1 MSSSIKSWN
10 GRIGG
15 ASMKKRSDLMTQGAE
30 RAPHRSLL
38 RAGGFTERELQKPI
52 IGIANSFNEIIPG
65 HTHLDKLSDAVKAG
79 VYAAGGTPIVFNT
92 IGVCD
97 GIAMNHDGMK
107 YSLPSRELIA
117 DSIEIM
123 AMAHP
128 FDGLVLMASC
138 DKIIPGMLIGAAR
151 LDIPSIFIA
160 GGPMLPGKVHGRD
173 VGLDKVFEA
182 VGRLKSGSIS
192 ESDLSELECS
202 ACPGA
207 GSCSG
212 MFTANTMANLSEAL
226 GMALPLNGS
235 IPAVFSE
242 RIWLAKETGYHAV
255 NLARQGITPRSI
267 MTKGAFE
274 NMIAVDMALG
284 GSTNSVLHIT
294 AIAYYAGVDIHLD
307 DFSRLAGMV
316 PHLTSIAPAGPH
328 HVVDLYY
335 AGGVPAIMAELI
347 KKNLVNER
355 EMTVSSKPMGEML
368 AAIKAGTKDA
378 SVIRP
383 VHDPVH
389 AKGGLAVLRGNI
401 APDGAIVKQVA
412 VADEMLRHSGPARVF
427 HSEDEA
433 FETIMA
439 GKIQKGEV
447 LVIRYEGPKGG
458 PGMREMLSPTSALA
472 GMGLDR
478 DVALITDGRFSGA
491 TRGAAIGHVSPEA
504 ASGGSIAI
512 IQDGDIIDIDIPGN
526 TLNVQL
532 DAEEIEKRIE
542 QLPPFEL
549 KKKTGYLARYA
560 ANVSSADKGAVFPL

>member
-1 MSSSIKSWN
+1 
-10 GRIGG
+10 
-15 ASMKKRSDLMTQGAE
+15 MKKRSDLMTQGTD

-38 RAGGFTERELQKPI
+38 RAGGFTERELKNPV

-79 VYAAGGTPIVFNT
+79 VYAAGGTPVVFNT

-117 DSIEIM
+117 DSLEIM

-128 FDGLVLMASC
+128 FDALVLMASC

-151 LDIPSIFIA
+151 LDIPSIFVA
-160 GGPMLPGKVHGRD
+160 GGPMLPGKVDGRD

-182 VGRLKSGSIS
+182 VGRLKSGGIS
-192 ESDLSELECS
+192 ESDLNAFECS

-235 IPAVFSE
+235 IPAVYSQ
-242 RIWLAKETGYHAV
+242 RIWLAKETGHHAV
-255 NLARQGITPRSI
+255 NLARQGITPRDV

-274 NMIAVDMALG
+274 NMIVADMALG

-294 AIAYYAGVDIHLD
+294 AIAYYAGVDICLD
-307 DFSRLAGMV
+307 DFGRLAEKV

-328 HVVDLYY
+328 HVVDLYH
-335 AGGVPAIMAELI
+335 AGGVPAIMAELR
-347 KKNLVNER
+347 KKNLVNEQ
-355 EMTVSSKPMGEML
+355 EMTVSGKSMGEML
-368 AAIKAGTKDA
+368 APINTGTQDN
-378 SVIRP
+378 SVIRSID
-383 VHDPVH
+383 DPVH
-389 AKGGLAVLRGNI
+389 IKGGLAVLKGNI

-412 VADEMLRHSGPARVF
+412 VADEMLKHSGPARVF

-433 FETIMA
+433 YKTIMA

-447 LVIRYEGPKGG
+447 LVIRFEGPKGG

-472 GMGLDR
+472 GMGLDKE
-478 DVALITDGRFSGA
+478 VALITDGRFSGA

-504 ASGGSIAI
+504 ASGGAIAI
-512 IQDGDIIDIDIPGN
+512 IQDGDIIDIDIPGKI
-526 TLNVQL
+526 LNVQL
-532 DAEEIEKRIE
+532 DIQEIQKRLE

>member
-1 MSSSIKSWN
+1 
-10 GRIGG
+10 
-15 ASMKKRSDLMTQGAE
+15 MKKRSDLMTQGAD

-38 RAGGFTERELQKPI
+38 RAGGFTERELKNPI

-79 VYAAGGTPIVFNT
+79 VYAAGGTPVVFNT

-117 DSIEIM
+117 DSLEIM

-128 FDGLVLMASC
+128 FDALVLMASC

-151 LDIPSIFIA
+151 LDIPSIFVA
-160 GGPMLPGKVHGRD
+160 GGPMLPGKVDGRD

-182 VGRLKSGSIS
+182 VGRLKSGGIS
-192 ESDLSELECS
+192 ESDLNAFECS

-235 IPAVFSE
+235 IPAVYSQ
-242 RIWLAKETGYHAV
+242 RIWLAKETGHHAV
-255 NLARQGITPRSI
+255 NLARKGITPRDV

-274 NMIAVDMALG
+274 NMIVADMALG

-294 AIAYYAGVDIHLD
+294 AIAYYAGVDICLD
-307 DFSRLAGMV
+307 DFGRLAEKV

-328 HVVDLYY
+328 HVVDLYH
-335 AGGVPAIMAELI
+335 AGGVPAIMAELR
-347 KKNLVNER
+347 KKNLVNEQ
-355 EMTVSSKPMGEML
+355 EMTVSGKSMSEML
-368 AAIKAGTKDA
+368 AAINAGTQDN
-378 SVIRP
+378 SVIRSID
-383 VHDPVH
+383 DPVH
-389 AKGGLAVLRGNI
+389 IKGGLAVLKGNI

-412 VADEMLRHSGPARVF
+412 VADEMLKHSGPARVF

-433 FETIMA
+433 YKTIMA

-447 LVIRYEGPKGG
+447 LVIRFEGPKGG

-472 GMGLDR
+472 GMGLDKE
-478 DVALITDGRFSGA
+478 VALITDGRFSGA

-504 ASGGSIAI
+504 ASGGAIAI
-512 IQDGDIIDIDIPGN
+512 IQDGDIIDIDIPGK

-532 DAEEIEKRIE
+532 DTQEIQKRLE

>member
-1 MSSSIKSWN
+1 MTQEISI
-10 GRIGG
+10 
-15 ASMKKRSDLMTQGAE
+15 MQKRSDLMIQGAE

-38 RAGGFTERELQKPI
+38 RAGGFTDRELQNPI

-79 VYAAGGTPIVFNT
+79 VYAAGGTPVVFNT

-192 ESDLSELECS
+192 ESDLSAFECN

-235 IPAVFSE
+235 IPAVYSE

-255 NLARQGITPRSI
+255 NLARQGITPRNI

-294 AIAYYAGVDIHLD
+294 AIAYYAGVDIHLG
-307 DFSRLAGMV
+307 DFSRLAEMV

-328 HVVDLYY
+328 HVVDLYH
-335 AGGVPAIMAELI
+335 AGGVPAIMAELM
-347 KKNLVNER
+347 KKNLVNQR
-355 EMTVSSKPMGEML
+355 EMTVSGKPMGGML
-368 AAIKAGTKDA
+368 AAIKAGTKDE

-383 VHDPVH
+383 VDAPVH
-389 AKGGLAVLRGNI
+389 AKGGLAVLKGNI

-433 FETIMA
+433 FEAIMA

-504 ASGGSIAI
+504 ASGGPIAI
-512 IQDGDIIDIDIPGN
+512 IQDGDTIDIDIPGN
-526 TLNVQL
+526 TLNIQL
-532 DAEEIEKRIE
+532 DAEEIQTRLEH
-542 QLPPFEL
+542 LPPFEL